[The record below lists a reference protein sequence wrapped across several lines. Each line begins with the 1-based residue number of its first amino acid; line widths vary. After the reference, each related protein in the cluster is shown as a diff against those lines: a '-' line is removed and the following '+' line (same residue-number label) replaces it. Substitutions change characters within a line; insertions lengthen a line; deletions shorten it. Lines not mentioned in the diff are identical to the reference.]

1 MSSAATKSE
10 QIKKKHFIGWNE
22 SAQLSEQTRIFH
34 SHPVVGDY
42 TNTMKTT
49 FLFKFGF
56 LQAFFRTT
64 SLLVINEKFLSAASL
79 CFHVY
84 VYPCCLKTIN
94 RKFKSE
100 VFFVL
105 I

>member
-56 LQAFFRTT
+56 FTSFFFELQVYYSNQR
-64 SLLVINEKFLSAASL
+64 KASL
-79 CFHVY
+79 GGFSLFS
-84 VYPCCLKTIN
+84 CLCLSMLFESYK
-94 RKFKSE
+94 
-100 VFFVL
+100 
-105 I
+105 

>member
-56 LQAFFRTT
+56 FTSFFSNHKFTGNQRKV
-64 SLLVINEKFLSAASL
+64 SLGGFSLFSCLCLSMLFES
-79 CFHVY
+79 Y
-84 VYPCCLKTIN
+84 K
-94 RKFKSE
+94 
-100 VFFVL
+100 
-105 I
+105 